1 VAASGSPPSVA
12 SARTGRRVT
21 PEEVSSKA
29 LIFLFCLCP
38 PSLTLRG
45 LRILTLTCRQL
56 LNTQQYYLST
66 SSYILNTGLL
76 ALWSARGCVE
86 YLYPHLWYLSTVFI
100 RIHTHTIEI
109 APDIRRIASYESI
122 IRAVTRA
129 TGYATDN
136 IPYMKRSRR
145 EAQARGQTV
154 SKHDAR
160 QAYGKPPAPRAAT
173 HEMNTAA
180 ASRWNQ
186 VLASTTPGMTAKARP
201 LGCRANG
208 DE

>member
-38 PSLTLRG
+38 PSLTLIPVATTVEHTAV
-45 LRILTLTCRQL
+45 LLIHILVY
-56 LNTQQYYLST
+56 TQYWITGTVVRSWLCGVFIST
-66 SSYILNTGLL
+66 SVVFIHSI
-76 ALWSARGCVE
+76 
-86 YLYPHLWYLSTVFI
+86 YPHP
-100 RIHTHTIEI
+100 HTHHRDCSRYTTHC
-109 APDIRRIASYESI
+109 I
-122 IRAVTRA
+122 IRVDHTSRDTSDWLRHRQYTVHEALY
-129 TGYATDN
+129 G
-136 IPYMKRSRR
+136 SRR